1 MGRLEPV
8 EKLLLVLL
16 VPAGSLVLVG
26 KLVLVEYWCWWK
38 TGADEAW
45 RF

>member
-16 VPAGSLVLVG
+16 VPVG
-26 KLVLVEYWCWWK
+26 KLMLVEN
-38 TGADEAW
+38 W
-45 RF
+45 RR